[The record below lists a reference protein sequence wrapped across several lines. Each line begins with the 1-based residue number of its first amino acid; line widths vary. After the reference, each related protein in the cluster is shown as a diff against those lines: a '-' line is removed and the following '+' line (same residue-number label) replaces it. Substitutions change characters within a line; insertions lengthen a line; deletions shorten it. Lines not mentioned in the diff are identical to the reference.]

1 MVISTGKSWCCKIN
15 LIYCKIHSK
24 IICIH
29 IFTCIAERYNNH
41 YYHFLIFSYIVLILN
56 LERNHTKFMVIMF
69 IYCHVIQYLLCLIFI
84 RVNNITLQSLIHIK
98 KKSFS
103 MLNIHVTDLY
113 TKKNRFKPSF
123 ITIKS

>member
-15 LIYCKIHSK
+15 FIYCKIHSK

-41 YYHFLIFSYIVLILN
+41 YYHFFIFSYIVLILN
-56 LERNHTKFMVIMF
+56 VERNHIKFMVIMF
-69 IYCHVIQYLLCLIFI
+69 IYCHVIQYLLCLILI

-113 TKKNRFKPSF
+113 TKKKIGSNHHL
-123 ITIKS
+123 